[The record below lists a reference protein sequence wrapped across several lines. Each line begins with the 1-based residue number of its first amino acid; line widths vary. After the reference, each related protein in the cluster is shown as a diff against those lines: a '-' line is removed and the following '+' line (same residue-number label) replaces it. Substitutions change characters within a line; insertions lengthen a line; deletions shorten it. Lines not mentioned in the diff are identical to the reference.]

1 MIIASWGQK
10 SNVAHP
16 VRIAPRSGTWEEN
29 SPSSVF
35 SPDQDGLD
43 MSDTPETPVVTV
55 FLRHRGDVL
64 LLRRSEDVGSYPGKW
79 GAVAGHVEQDDPR
92 ASALAEIEEETG
104 LTERDVSLVRQGPSF
119 PVTDEERDTRWHV
132 HPFLFDAHTRE
143 VETNWE
149 TADVEWAAPTTLL
162 RRDTV
167 PELWTSYR
175 RVAPSIVEL
184 TRDTSHGSAYL
195 SLRALEVLRDRAG
208 LLATTDAPDIEDA
221 RARLVDTA
229 RRLLDA
235 RPSMAALANRI
246 HRVMHESHPEPTAAA
261 VEENAHTAIGRAL
274 DTDAEAARRAADQ
287 IAGDRVLT
295 LSRSGTVLD
304 ALRHADPAPS
314 VVVATSQPG
323 GEGVGVAE
331 ALTDAGLD
339 VTLIPDAAV
348 ATTLATGAVD
358 AVLVGAD
365 TVRPSGTV
373 VNKVGTRS
381 AALAA
386 RREDVSFYAACAVD
400 KVSVEADGSATETA
414 DPRTVYDGP
423 APLEIAA
430 PRFDET
436 PPDLVTGGI
445 ITDRGLQASDD
456 ISTLADELRQL
467 REWG

>member
-1 MIIASWGQK
+1 
-10 SNVAHP
+10 
-16 VRIAPRSGTWEEN
+16 
-29 SPSSVF
+29 
-35 SPDQDGLD
+35 
-43 MSDTPETPVVTV
+43 MSDAPDTPVVTV

-64 LLRRSEDVGSYPGKW
+64 LLRRSEDVGSYPGQW
-79 GAVAGHVEQDDPR
+79 GAVAGHVQQDNPR

-104 LTERDVSLVRQGPSF
+104 LTERDVSMVREGPSF
-119 PVTDEERDTRWHV
+119 PVTDEEQGTRWVV

-143 VETNWE
+143 VDTNWE
-149 TADVEWAAPTTLL
+149 TANVAWAAPTTLL

-167 PELWTSYR
+167 PDLWRSYR
-175 RVAPSIVEL
+175 RVAPSIVEI
-184 TRDTSHGSAYL
+184 TEDTTHGSAYL

-208 LLATTDAPDIEDA
+208 LLATTDAPDIENA

-229 RRLLDA
+229 QRLLDA
-235 RPSMAALANRI
+235 RPSMAALANRL
-246 HRVMHESHPEPTAAA
+246 HRVMHESFPEPTAAA
-261 VEENAHTAIGRAL
+261 VETNAHEAIGRAL
-274 DTDAEAARRAADQ
+274 DTDAETARRAADQ
-287 IAGDRVLT
+287 IAGNSVLT

-304 ALRHADPAPS
+304 ALRRADPAPS
-314 VVVATSQPG
+314 VIVATSQPG
-323 GEGVGVAE
+323 GEGIGVAE
-331 ALTDAGLD
+331 TLTDAGLD

-348 ATTLATGAVD
+348 ATTLTSGAID

-365 TVRPSGTV
+365 TVRPTGAV

-386 RREDVSFYAACAVD
+386 AHEQVPFYAACAVD
-400 KVSVEADGSATETA
+400 KVSVEKEASATETA

-445 ITDRGLQASDD
+445 ITERGRHASDD
-456 ISTLADELRQL
+456 ISSLAEELQHL